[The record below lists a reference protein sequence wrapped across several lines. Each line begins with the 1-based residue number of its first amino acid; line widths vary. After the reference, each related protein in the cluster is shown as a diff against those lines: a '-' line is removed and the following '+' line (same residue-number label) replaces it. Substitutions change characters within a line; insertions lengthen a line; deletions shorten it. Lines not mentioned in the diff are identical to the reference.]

1 MEIELTREQIDLIA
15 NAVVR
20 RGGAGFHRGQTCVR
34 RDGSGKRRPVVM
46 IGIGDSAGGRRPAA
60 DCDMNLLLTVR
71 SDLAAVV
78 QAIRNGSQKHALEL
92 SEHLLGHVE
101 EVLAE
106 R

>member
-20 RGGAGFHRGQTCVR
+20 RGGAGLHRGQTCVR

-46 IGIGDSAGGRRPAA
+46 IGIGDSAGGRPVVDR
-60 DCDMNLLLTVR
+60 DMNLLLTVR